1 MSTLGF
7 AMICHTALPR
17 AAQVAR
23 HWAERDCPVVIHV
36 DKSVGREAF
45 NAFRQSLAIWTTCG
59 SASATAANGAP
70 GRWWRPARQR
80 AR

>member
-23 HWAERDCPVVIHV
+23 HWAERI
-36 DKSVGREAF
+36 A
-45 NAFRQSLAIWTTCG
+45 
-59 SASATAANGAP
+59 
-70 GRWWRPARQR
+70 RW
-80 AR
+80 